1 MTERLKDIKDT
12 TSDAVEIIR
21 ELGSPDVK
29 ESLEKIRD
37 SAKIGSGIIKSLS
50 EPAMVT
56 NIENIRKTVESFE
69 KSSARIER
77 ITMEI
82 KNSGV
87 LDEAR
92 DTIKSAKNTISSV
105 GDTKNVGETM
115 DALNEMLRSI
125 SALVDE
131 LKLIMVE
138 SRKSGTIHNVEEAI
152 RETRSAFTEQ
162 K

>member
-82 KNSGV
+82 KNSEV

>member
-21 ELGSPDVK
+21 DLGSPDVK

-115 DALNEMLRSI
+115 GALNEMLRSI